1 MYPSQFEPLV
11 VLTGSGISAESGIPT
26 FRGEG
31 GLWEDHRAEDL
42 ATPQAFRQDPALVWR
57 FYNWRRSTA
66 SKCAPNAAHHLLVEI
81 ERQLKNFTL
90 ITQNV
95 DGFHRLAGSQKVIEL
110 HGSLWRMRCSGC
122 HTAWEDNNIYPP
134 EYLPHCGV
142 CGTLARPDV
151 VWFGE
156 SLNKGTLE
164 RAMEAASEARLIL
177 VIGTSAIVHPAA
189 TIPMIARSVGAQL
202 VEINPESTPLTP
214 HADQVIHEVAT
225 AGLARWWDQVRGTVG
240 R

>member
-1 MYPSQFEPLV
+1 MHPSQFEPLV
-11 VLTGSGISAESGIPT
+11 VLTGAGISAESGIPT

-57 FYNWRRSTA
+57 FYNWRRATA
-66 SKCAPNAAHHLLVEI
+66 SKCAPNAAHQLLVEI
-81 ERQLKNFTL
+81 ERQMKSFTL

-95 DGFHRLAGSQKVIEL
+95 DGLHRIAGSQKVIEM
-110 HGSLWRMRCSGC
+110 HGSLWRMRCTRC
-122 HTAWEDNNIYPP
+122 HAVWEDYSIHPP
-134 EYLPHCGV
+134 DHSPHCQD
-142 CGTLARPDV
+142 CGTIARPDII
-151 VWFGE
+151 WFGE
-156 SLNKGTLE
+156 PLNKVALE
-164 RAMEAASEARLIL
+164 MSMEAASETRLML

-225 AGLARWWDQVRGTVG
+225 TGLAQWWDQVRGTYE
-240 R
+240 